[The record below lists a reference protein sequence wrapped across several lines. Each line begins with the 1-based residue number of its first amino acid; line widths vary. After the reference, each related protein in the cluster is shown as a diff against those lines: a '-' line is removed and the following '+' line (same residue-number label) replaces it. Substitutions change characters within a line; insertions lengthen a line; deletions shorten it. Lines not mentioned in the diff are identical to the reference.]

1 MRSYNEIAIARAETS
16 IADIGIA
23 LSRSSCNR
31 LHALVT
37 GYCQALLDC
46 GVISEFEW
54 KSLTNRANEAQA
66 NWREPPDPFSE
77 TSTSGVN
84 SGIRQK

>member
-37 GYCQALLDC
+37 GYFDC
-46 GVISEFEW
+46 GVIDEFEW